1 MSRMMF
7 KDWECEVTVRPY
19 MDPPLACLQLIGAEG
34 TSYEHEPI
42 AIATCNLPEQWDDFC
57 HDVGVYNIANPDRC
71 LTREGINGVKG
82 PLPLTF
88 IKDYS
93 ENEGMLDALLEHD
106 IVVGFT
112 QNGDE
117 TKHRD
122 DMLWYHNGFIRAPLV
137 AVCDIP
143 LIKAYRAVFN
153 RAGYDGFQNIYT
165 PFGENNE
172 Q

>member
-1 MSRMMF
+1 MIF
-7 KDWECEVTVRPY
+7 KDWACEVTVRPY
-19 MDPPLACLQLIGAEG
+19 MDPPLACLQLVGAEG
-34 TSYEHEPI
+34 ISYEHEPI

-57 HDVGVYNIANPDRC
+57 HDVGVHNIANPDKC
-71 LTREGINGVKG
+71 LSREGVKG

-93 ENEGMLDALLEHD
+93 ENEGMLDFLLEHD

-112 QNGDE
+112 EDGYE
-117 TKHRD
+117 TKD
-122 DMLWYHNGFIRAPLV
+122 KDNMLWYFNGFIKAPIV
-137 AVCDIP
+137 AVCDIT
-143 LIKAYRAVFN
+143 LVKAYRAAFN
-153 RAGYDGFQNIYT
+153 KAGYDGFQNIYT

>member
-7 KDWECEVTVRPY
+7 KDWECEVIMKAY

-34 TSYEHEPI
+34 TDYEHEPI
-42 AIATCNLPEQWDDFC
+42 AIATCNLPEQWEGFCDDVRS
-57 HDVGVYNIANPDRC
+57 HYIANPDRC
-71 LTREGINGVKG
+71 LTRKGVKG

-93 ENEGMLDALLEHD
+93 ENEGMLDALFEHD
-106 IVVGFT
+106 ICVGF
-112 QNGDE
+112 NPDGEE
-117 TKHRD
+117 TKDHD
-122 DMLWYHNGFIRAPLV
+122 DMLWYHNGFIQAPIV
-137 AVCDIP
+137 AVCNP
-143 LIKAYRAVFN
+143 TLIEQYRNAFIK
-153 RAGYDGFQNIYT
+153 AGYDGFQNIYT

>member
-1 MSRMMF
+1 MNKVKMTF
-7 KDWECEVTVRPY
+7 KDWDCELVVRPY
-19 MDPPLACLQLIGAEG
+19 MDPPLACIQLVGAEG

-57 HDVGVYNIANPDRC
+57 HDVGVYNIANPDKC
-71 LTREGINGVKG
+71 LSREGVKG
-82 PLPLTF
+82 SLPLTF

-112 QNGDE
+112 ENGDE
-117 TKHRD
+117 TKHKD

-137 AVCDIP
+137 AVSDLT
-143 LIKAYRAVFN
+143 LIKQYREAFCG
-153 RAGYDGFQNIYT
+153 RKL
-165 PFGENNE
+165 
-172 Q
+172 